1 MAVESIGR
9 HALNI
14 LSRKYFCRV
23 EEYGLTRARGGGVV
37 YTVYT
42 TRDLDPMAVAARINR
57 TSAAKHGAVARSV
70 GRDVRV
76 YDSSGQLDCLFRLK
90 KESFAEWLRTRLSVD
105 GYFSDESFAVRK
117 LLVDDLTVG
126 PVLHETLDMTLR
138 APLLVADDCVG
149 ILRRDPDGSMSVDL
163 GEDFDEY
170 ATDKENLKILQF
182 PFVNWFF
189 DK

>member
-9 HALNI
+9 HALNV

-23 EEYGLTRARGGGVV
+23 EEYGLTRTGGGVV
-37 YTVYT
+37 YTAYT
-42 TRDLDPMAVAARINR
+42 MRDLDPMAVAARINR

-76 YDSSGQLDCLFRLK
+76 YDSSGQLDCLFRLE
-90 KESFAEWLRTRLSVD
+90 KESFAEWMRTRLSVD
-105 GYFSDESFAVRK
+105 GYFSDEGAVRQ

-126 PVLHETLDMTLR
+126 PVMHEARDMTVR
-138 APLLVADDCVG
+138 APLLVGDDCVG
-149 ILRRDPDGSMSVDL
+149 VLRRDPDGSMTVDM
-163 GEDFDEY
+163 GEDPFDEY
-170 ATDKENLKILQF
+170 AADKENLKILQF
-182 PFVNWFF
+182 PHVNWFF